1 MKRELS
7 SSLNKEVR
15 LLKFVAK
22 IIKRSPAAIISVVA
36 ILLYVAASIAVVA
49 GLVPPL
55 PPAKSGWENIYSPPS
70 SRDFPWYILGT
81 DFTGR
86 PLFLALI
93 RGTPLALFIAFLSA
107 LITVAVG
114 VFLGLASGYIGGAID
129 SVIST
134 VVGVA
139 LVIPT
144 YLLALI
150 LVIILPPELKTNP
163 FVLAG
168 VMSLTSWASL
178 ARSIRSQ
185 TLTLKKR
192 EFIDVARALG
202 FSARKIMFGEI
213 LRYMAPYVVM
223 SLILSMTG
231 AIYGY
236 TGLAFLGLMPMTSD
250 NWGVQ
255 IFAAIRAGGALF
267 SDRAI
272 LALWSPIIV
281 IILIQ
286 YSLINMARVM
296 EEVLNPQLRLE
307 LLGEEE

>member
-1 MKRELS
+1 MRWDYSEKVSWLRFA
-7 SSLNKEVR
+7 
-15 LLKFVAK
+15 LKV
-22 IIKRSPAAIISVVA
+22 ITRSPAAIISVIV
-36 ILLYVAASIAVVA
+36 LLFYIGASIAVVI

-55 PPAKSGWENIYSPPS
+55 PPAKGGWQNIYQPPS
-70 SRDFPWYILGT
+70 LHEFPWYILGT

-86 PLFLALI
+86 PLFLAI
-93 RGTPLALFIAFLSA
+93 VRGTPPALFIAFLSA
-107 LITVAVG
+107 LITVTIG
-114 VFLGLASGYIGGAID
+114 TILGLASGYIGGKVDTIL
-129 SVIST
+129 ST
-134 VVGVA
+134 IIGVA
-139 LVIPT
+139 LVVPT
-144 YLLALI
+144 YLLSLI
-150 LVIILPPELKTNP
+150 LVMILPDELKTNP

-168 VMSLTSWASL
+168 TLSITSWASL
-178 ARSIRSQ
+178 ARAVRSQ

-192 EFIDVARALG
+192 EFIDVAKTLG
-202 FSARKIMFGEI
+202 FSSFKIMFGEI
-213 LRYMAPYVVM
+213 FRYMAPFVAM

-236 TGLAFLGLMPMTSD
+236 TGLAFLGLMPMSSD

-255 IFAAIRAGGALF
+255 IFAAIRAGGALY

-286 YSLINMARVM
+286 YSLINIARVI

-307 LLGEEE
+307 LFGEEQ